1 MEVTCGEL
9 REKGMEN
16 MSRTKIKQETDFNEK
31 DHVELGFSEGDT
43 DIKSIDDVVSKQES
57 EGGLYAEDKR
67 NRDLIED

>member
-43 DIKSIDDVVSKQES
+43 DI
-57 EGGLYAEDKR
+57 
-67 NRDLIED
+67 